1 MNKIIFICLIASLI
15 VYQIN
20 AQYWYNYWYPY
31 GYWKR
36 DTAIAGQED
45 QSSISRQGQPI
56 SSKMVEKEP
65 KRGERQLLR
74 LNTQTN
80 I

>member
-15 VYQIN
+15 IYQID

-36 DTAIAGQED
+36 DTSLNDQEK
-45 QSSISRQGQPI
+45 QLIN
-56 SSKMVEKEP
+56 SKMVEKEP
-65 KRGERQLLR
+65 KRSERQILS
-74 LNTQTN
+74 LNARTN